1 MIVTRHAEQRIR
13 ERVGLPKRVADKAAA
28 RALSDGVRR
37 TETTGRLRR
46 YLDALYHARNEAN
59 NIRVWADKVYL
70 FHNVILITVLNLP
83 NDYKNAYK
91 KIQERRRT

>member
-13 ERVGLPKRVADKAAA
+13 ERVGLPKRIADKAAA
-28 RALSDGVRR
+28 KALSDGVRR

-59 NIRVWADKVYL
+59 NICVWADKVYL